1 MIVNIYITGQIG
13 NTLNEK
19 GEITTR
25 GVTLLDV
32 VEQVAAHPKES
43 IKRFVIN
50 SPGGYVS
57 IGNEIL
63 NFISNIPNAL
73 THGTGQ
79 VASVATKL
87 LLAVPVENRSIE
99 KGTQFTIHNPWVR
112 KAVGDAARLREI
124 ADGVEA
130 QELEFEAFYSKA
142 TGLDKSTLSSL
153 MSIETKLTSEQCV
166 SLGFVGSVTEK
177 ELSPIL
183 ALNYNQKQEEMTK
196 TEKGIFENI
205 LAKLGYEKKEPE
217 VKQNADGR
225 NIVAIM
231 VETDKGVIEN
241 DLEDIQV
248 NDVVK
253 VNGEENVTDVFTTED
268 GVIYEIVDGVVMTI
282 TEPEDEDDEL
292 AKLKAEN
299 EKLKAENES
308 LVEAHKV
315 EIEERDANTAEIKAK
330 IESLALLQSEGE
342 PTEKETVF
350 RSKDNKPTRKS
361 FAEAKEQ
368 MKKNK

>member
-57 IGNEIL
+57 IGNEISD
-63 NFISNIPNAL
+63 FIASIPNAQ
-73 THGTGQ
+73 THGVKQ
-79 VASVATKL
+79 VASIATRIF
-87 LLAVPVENRSIE
+87 LAAQKENRTIE
-99 KGTQFTIHNPWVR
+99 AGTEFMIHNPWISG
-112 KAVGDAARLREI
+112 AIGDAEELAKI
-124 ADGVEA
+124 VESLEKDEN
-130 QELEFEAFYSKA
+130 ELENFYSKA
-142 TGLDKSTLSSL
+142 TGLDKTTLSSL
-153 MSIETKLTSEQCV
+153 MRVETTLTPEQCV
-166 SLGFVGSVTEK
+166 KLGFAQSIKEQ

-183 ALNYNQKQEEMTK
+183 ALNYNQKQEEMTNK
-196 TEKGIFENI
+196 DKGVIESI

-241 DLEDIQV
+241 DFEDIQV

-282 TEPEDEDDEL
+282 TDSEGEDDEL

-330 IESLALLQSEGE
+330 IEALALLKSEGE
-342 PTEKETVF
+342 PSQKETVF
-350 RSKDNKPTRKS
+350 RSKDDKPTRKS
-361 FAEAKEQ
+361 FAEVKEQ